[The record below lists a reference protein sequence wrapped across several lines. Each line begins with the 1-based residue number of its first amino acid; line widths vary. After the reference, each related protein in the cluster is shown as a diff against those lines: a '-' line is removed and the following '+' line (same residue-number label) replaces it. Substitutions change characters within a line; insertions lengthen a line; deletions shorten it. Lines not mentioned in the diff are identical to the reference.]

1 MANELVIKF
10 STAPGTVDEN
20 IAQVRAQVQQW
31 LEDFGDLDSYTDEQ
45 IPELNERLADLRK
58 GRKIIDDERKRI
70 KKTYLQ
76 PLEDFEAKVK
86 TITTEIDSCIA
97 TGKNRLDDYQSRKD
111 AEKKQAITDWWN
123 ANRPTGIE
131 INIDQV
137 WSDKF
142 LNKTGDGT
150 HWQEILQ
157 EKADKIRSDQKVL
170 TEILLADNEKGNFMV
185 PDYMKTLD
193 IGASLANWERHQA
206 EKARYAEQMR
216 RAEEARLEAERRAQE
231 AAKARAEEQAAKVE
245 TPQETAETAPQTVKL
260 YTLTFRMVDVPEE
273 KVRALNH
280 FLHDNGIRIKV
291 TEKTIREE

>member
-31 LEDFGDLDSYTDEQ
+31 LADFGNLDSYTDEQ

-76 PLEDFEAKVK
+76 PLEEFETKVK
-86 TITTEIDSCIA
+86 TITTEIDSCIS
-97 TGKNRLDDYQSRKD
+97 TGKTRLDDYQSRKD
-111 AEKKQAITDWWN
+111 AEKRQTITEWWN

-131 INIDQV
+131 IDIEQV

-157 EKADKIRSDQKVL
+157 EKANKIRTDEKVL

-185 PDYMKTLD
+185 VDYMKTLD
-193 IGASLANWERHQA
+193 IGASMANWERHQA

-216 RAEEARLEAERRAQE
+216 RAEEARAEAERRAQE
-231 AAKARAEEQAAKVE
+231 AAKARVEEQATKVE
-245 TPQETAETAPQTVKL
+245 TPQETPETAPQPVKL
-260 YTLTFRMVDVPEE
+260 YTLTFRMVDVPED

-280 FLHDNGIRIKV
+280 FLQDNGIKIRV